1 MNAATVDEARAVRSG
16 EELDIAA
23 VDAWLKQALPD
34 LQGTPQVTQYAGG
47 ASNCAKGSSSPH
59 AGIQ

>member
-23 VDAWLKQALPD
+23 VDAWLKQALPE

-47 ASNCAKGSSSPH
+47 ASN
-59 AGIQ
+59 

>member
-16 EELDIAA
+16 EELDIAT

-34 LQGTPQVTQYAGG
+34 LQGTPHVTQYAAAHRTGPTG
-47 ASNCAKGSSSPH
+47 CNTPTTT
-59 AGIQ
+59 